1 MAFTN
6 ANLLMNHPTA
16 RWLIENDPTILQI
29 ARVWP
34 FLGIDGDSIRYARR
48 TTAVTNA
55 AIINDGS
62 AAADSSGGAGD
73 IAFGLNEFISVY
85 KINVADL
92 DRYDQSDPA
101 EYALALRA
109 ALYGFFAW
117 LDTVLPGLGIETP
130 LSGAPLTLDAMDA
143 AYHEV
148 RSNDGRPTI
157 IMATTRIL
165 LWYNKLCRANGYE
178 PPMVPWQ
185 WYDPALGQMVAGQ
198 APAFNGTPIL
208 INDKLEGAGSDGSDL
223 QRLYFMVL
231 GDDGKAG
238 PTRGVTGIVPERLKG
253 TMFVKRTTM
262 GDWSDGA
269 GQEPN
274 TIATTW
280 VTWPAGI
287 AVGAER
293 ALSML
298 SHFSAPE

>member
-16 RWLIENDPTILQI
+16 RWLIEKDPTILQI
-29 ARVWP
+29 ARVMP

-48 TTAVTNA
+48 TTELTNA
-55 AIINDGS
+55 AIVNDG
-62 AAADSSGGAGD
+62 AAAIDNSGAAED
-73 IAFGLNEFISVY
+73 IEFGLNEFISTY
-85 KINVADL
+85 KIKVADL
-92 DRYDQSDPA
+92 DRYDRSDA
-101 EYALALRA
+101 AQYALALRA
-109 ALYGFFAW
+109 DLYGYFAW
-117 LDTVLPGLGIETP
+117 LDTVLPSLGIQTN
-130 LSGAPLTLDAMDA
+130 LSSAPLTLDTMDA

-148 RSNDGRPTI
+148 RANDGRPTI
-157 IMATTRIL
+157 IMTSTRIL
-165 LWYNKLCRANGYE
+165 LWYNKLCRATNYE

-185 WYDPALGQMVAGQ
+185 WYDPAVGQMVSGF

-208 INDKLEGAGSDGSDL
+208 INDKLASGSSETAED
-223 QRLYFMVL
+223 QRIYFMVL

-262 GDWSDGA
+262 GDWSSGVE
-269 GQEPN
+269 EPN

-280 VTWPAGI
+280 VSWPVGI

-293 ALSML
+293 ALSVL
-298 SHFSAPE
+298 TNFSAPE

>member
-1 MAFTN
+1 MAFGN

-29 ARVWP
+29 ARVMP

-48 TTAVTNA
+48 TEPLGDA
-55 AIINDGS
+55 AIVNDGS
-62 AAADSSGGAGD
+62 SAGDNSGSAED

-85 KINVADL
+85 KITVADL
-92 DRYDQSDPA
+92 DRYHESDPA

-117 LDTVLPGLGIETP
+117 LDTVLPGNGIVTDLGT
-130 LSGAPLTLDAMDA
+130 AQLTLDAMDD
-143 AYHEV
+143 AYHKV
-148 RSNDGRPTI
+148 RVNDGRPTV

-178 PPMVPWQ
+178 PPLVPWQ
-185 WYDPALGQMVAGQ
+185 WYDPALGQMVPGF

-208 INDKLEGAGSDGSDL
+208 VNDKLQGADNEAADL

-269 GQEPN
+269 AEPN

-280 VTWPAGI
+280 VTWPVGV
-287 AVGAER
+287 AVGAES
-293 ALSML
+293 ALSVL
-298 SHFSAPE
+298 HNFSAPE